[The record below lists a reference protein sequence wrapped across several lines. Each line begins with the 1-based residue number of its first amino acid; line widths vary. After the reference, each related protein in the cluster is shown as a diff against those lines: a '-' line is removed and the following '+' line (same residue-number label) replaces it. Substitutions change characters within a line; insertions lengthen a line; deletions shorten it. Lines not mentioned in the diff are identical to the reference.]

1 MQNTKIHQQ
10 TYGELQ
16 QKIKLLLARELE
28 FHHIAV
34 QEVMAVLL
42 LFGQTKTV
50 EQIEAFIEVFQ
61 DTFPVLKTLISQ
73 EAEEKKVTI
82 QDRVKIAA
90 QKIIKKDPMRA
101 ASLIQDALEKNA
113 IWEDLVKKYPE
124 LESEE
129 GE

>member
-1 MQNTKIHQQ
+1 MPNTNVHQQ

-28 FHHIAV
+28 FHHITV

-42 LFGQTKTV
+42 LFGQTKSV
-50 EQIEAFIEVFQ
+50 EQIEAFVEVFQ

-73 EAEEKKVTI
+73 EQEAKKITI

-113 IWEDLVKKYPE
+113 TWEDLVKKYPE
-124 LESEE
+124 LENQG